1 MIKRALLISLM
12 FIFIVNITDAQMFIR
27 TADLFPEKI
36 AFPGAGELNIIQP
49 HQVDTLMSRYILGNK
64 LLNGGMEGFRI
75 QIYRSS
81 NRNARDESN
90 KVRAD
95 FMVEFPDIQSYA
107 EYEKPGYFIIRVGDF
122 RSKLEG
128 ARTLALIKKKYP
140 NAYSVPCI
148 ISFPDLN
155 KK

>member
-1 MIKRALLISLM
+1 MRALLVCLM

-27 TADLFPEKI
+27 TSDLFPAKI
-36 AFPGAGELNIIQP
+36 STPGSGELNIIQP
-49 HQVDTLMSRYILGNK
+49 QQVDTLMSRYILGNK
-64 LLNGGMEGFRI
+64 LLNNGMEGFRI

-81 NRNARDESN
+81 IRNASEESN

-95 FMVEFPDIQSYA
+95 FMVEFPGITSYA
-107 EYEKPGYFIIRVGDF
+107 EFEKPNYFLVRAGDF
-122 RSKLEG
+122 RTKLDG
-128 ARTLALIKKKYP
+128 AKTLAEVKRKFP
-140 NAYSVPCI
+140 NAYMVPCI